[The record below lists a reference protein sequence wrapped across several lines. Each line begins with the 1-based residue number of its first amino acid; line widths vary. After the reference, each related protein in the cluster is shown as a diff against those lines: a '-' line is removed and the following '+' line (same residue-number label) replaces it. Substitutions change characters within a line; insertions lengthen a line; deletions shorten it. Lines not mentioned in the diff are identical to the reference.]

1 MRRKESLVN
10 EYEIEPIPG
19 LPEVPPEGERILWQG
34 APTWGTLARRAF
46 HVRKIILYFTLIF
59 LWYLADKLWTGG
71 ESLLGVSLLAGWLIF
86 LAHLAVGLLVL
97 LAWANSR
104 ATRYTITNR
113 RVVMRFGVAV
123 SMTINLPFSKIAAAG
138 LRRYPDGTG
147 DIPLSLTGRQPVSYL
162 VLWPHVRPWRFS
174 PVEPMLRGVPEA
186 DQVAGILSAALQ
198 AANALPAT
206 AEGQVPADRVDPT
219 RAYAED
225 QAAPAPVASAS

>member
-1 MRRKESLVN
+1 MN

-19 LPEVPPEGERILWQG
+19 LPEIPPEGERILWQG

-46 HVRKIILYFTLIF
+46 HVRKIILYFSLIF
-59 LWYLADKLWTGG
+59 LWYLADKLWTGE
-71 ESLLGVSLLAGWLIF
+71 ESLMGATLLAGWLIF

-104 ATRYTITNR
+104 ATLYTITNR

-123 SMTINLPFSKIAAAG
+123 SMTINLPFSKIASAG

-162 VLWPHVRPWRFS
+162 VLWPHVRPWHFS
-174 PVEPMLRGVPEA
+174 QVEPMLRGVPEA
-186 DQVAGILSAALQ
+186 DRVAEILSAALK
-198 AANALPAT
+198 AASVTPVTVGSLLAAET
-206 AEGQVPADRVDPT
+206 ADQT
-219 RAYAED
+219 RDSAEN
-225 QAAPAPVASAS
+225 QPSPAPVASAS

>member
-1 MRRKESLVN
+1 MN

-19 LPEVPPEGERILWQG
+19 LPEIPPEGERILWQG

-59 LWYLADKLWTGG
+59 LWYLADKLWTGE
-71 ESLLGVSLLAGWLIF
+71 ESLLSVGLLAGWLIF

-104 ATRYTITNR
+104 ATLYTITNR
-113 RVVMRFGVAV
+113 RVVIRFGVAV

-162 VLWPHVRPWRFS
+162 VLWPFVRPWHFS
-174 PVEPMLRGVPEA
+174 QVEPMLRGVPEA
-186 DQVAGILSAALQ
+186 DRVANILSTALRAANVLPVSGGAQ
-198 AANALPAT
+198 AAT
-206 AEGQVPADRVDPT
+206 AVSVPTPVHGENSPT
-219 RAYAED
+219 P
-225 QAAPAPVASAS
+225 APAASAS

>member
-1 MRRKESLVN
+1 MN

-19 LPEVPPEGERILWQG
+19 LPEIPPDGERILWQG

-59 LWYLADKLWTGG
+59 LWYLADKLWTGE
-71 ESLLGVSLLAGWLIF
+71 ESLLSVGLLAGWLIF

-104 ATRYTITNR
+104 ATLYTITNR
-113 RVVMRFGVAV
+113 RVVIRFGVAV

-162 VLWPHVRPWRFS
+162 VLWPFVRPWHFS
-174 PVEPMLRGVPEA
+174 QVEPMLRGVPEA
-186 DQVAGILSAALQ
+186 DRVADILSTALRAANVLPVSGDAQ
-198 AANALPAT
+198 AATAVSDQNPAHG
-206 AEGQVPADRVDPT
+206 ENSPIP
-219 RAYAED
+219 
-225 QAAPAPVASAS
+225 APAVSAL

>member
-1 MRRKESLVN
+1 MN

-19 LPEVPPEGERILWQG
+19 LPEIPPDGERILWQG
-34 APTWGTLARRAF
+34 APSWGTLARRAF

-59 LWYLADKLWTGG
+59 LWYLADKLWTGE
-71 ESLLGVSLLAGWLIF
+71 ESLLSVGLLAGWLIF

-104 ATRYTITNR
+104 ATLYTITNR
-113 RVVMRFGVAV
+113 RVVIRFGVAV

-162 VLWPHVRPWRFS
+162 VLWPFVRPWHFS
-174 PVEPMLRGVPEA
+174 QVEPMLRGVPEA
-186 DQVAGILSAALQ
+186 DRVADILSTALR
-198 AANALPAT
+198 AANVLPVSGDAQTAT
-206 AEGQVPADRVDPT
+206 AVSDPT
-219 RAYAED
+219 PAHGENSPTP
-225 QAAPAPVASAS
+225 APAASAS

>member
-1 MRRKESLVN
+1 MN

-19 LPEVPPEGERILWQG
+19 LPEIPPEGERILWQG

-46 HVRKIILYFTLIF
+46 HVRKIILYFSLIF
-59 LWYLADKLWTGG
+59 LWYLADKLWTGE
-71 ESLLGVSLLAGWLIF
+71 ESLMGATLLAGWLIF

-104 ATRYTITNR
+104 ATLYTITNR

-123 SMTINLPFSKIAAAG
+123 SMTINLPFSKIASAG

-162 VLWPHVRPWRFS
+162 VLWPHVRPWHFS
-174 PVEPMLRGVPEA
+174 QVEPMLRGVPEA
-186 DQVAGILSAALQ
+186 DLVAEILSAALK
-198 AANALPAT
+198 AASVTPVTVGSLLAAET
-206 AEGQVPADRVDPT
+206 ADQT
-219 RAYAED
+219 RDSAEN
-225 QAAPAPVASAS
+225 QPSPAPAASAS

>member
-1 MRRKESLVN
+1 MN

-19 LPEVPPEGERILWQG
+19 LPEIPPAGERILWQG
-34 APTWGTLARRAF
+34 SPTWGTLARRAF

-59 LWYLADKLWTGG
+59 LWYLADKLWTGE
-71 ESLLGVSLLAGWLIF
+71 ESLLSVGLLAGWLIF

-104 ATRYTITNR
+104 ATLYTITNR
-113 RVVMRFGVAV
+113 RVVIRFGVAV

-162 VLWPHVRPWRFS
+162 VLWPFVRPWHFS
-174 PVEPMLRGVPEA
+174 QVEPMLRGVPEA
-186 DQVAGILSAALQ
+186 DRVADILSTALR
-198 AANALPAT
+198 AANVLPVSGDAQTAT
-206 AEGQVPADRVDPT
+206 AVSVPTPVHGENSPT
-219 RAYAED
+219 P
-225 QAAPAPVASAS
+225 APAASAS